1 MRTDGPWFWVLFVAY
16 GGLLVFVLW
25 LVSGLW

>member
-1 MRTDGPWFWVLFVAY
+1 MRTDDPWFWVLFVGY